1 VEILFLR
8 HEKKDWNGKQEIAPN
23 NYYFCKDTL
32 QYFKYLQNMSKKST
46 IQVEKVNNHIVNW
59 LKEYAIA
66 SKTNGFVIGI
76 SGGVD
81 SAVTSTLC
89 AQTGLPTL
97 CVEMPIHQAESH
109 VSRGKE
115 HIAQLKSRFSN
126 VSSVSTD
133 LTSVFDNFVE
143 LVPSGDDE
151 DRKNLTLANTRARLR
166 MTTLYYHAGINGYL
180 VAGTGNKVED
190 FGVGFYTKYG
200 DGGVDLS
207 PIADLMKSDV
217 FTLGEFLKIPE
228 SILKA
233 EPSDGLFGDA
243 RTDEEQLGASYDE
256 LEWAM
261 LEDEKGKTA
270 NDYSVREQVAFSI
283 YKRLNTINQHKMH
296 PIPVCFVPSEFK

>member
-1 VEILFLR
+1 
-8 HEKKDWNGKQEIAPN
+8 
-23 NYYFCKDTL
+23 
-32 QYFKYLQNMSKKST
+32 MSKKST
-46 IQVEKVNNHIVNW
+46 IQVEKVNQHIVNW
-59 LKEYAIA
+59 LKEYAID

-81 SAVTSTLC
+81 SAVTSALC

-97 CVEMPIHQAESH
+97 CVEMPIHQNKSH

-115 HIAQLKSRFSN
+115 HIEQLKNRFPN
-126 VSSVSTD
+126 VQSTITD
-133 LTSVFDNFVE
+133 LTLIFDDFVKF
-143 LVPSGDDE
+143 VPTGEDE
-151 DRKNLTLANTRARLR
+151 NKKDLALANTRARLR

-180 VAGTGNKVED
+180 VTGTGNKVED

-217 FTLGEFLKIPE
+217 FALGTYLQIPN
-228 SILKA
+228 SILNA

-261 LEDEKGKTA
+261 NKQDKGKNAT
-270 NDYSVREQVAFSI
+270 DFSGREREAFSI
-283 YKRLNTINQHKMH
+283 FKRLNTLNQHKMN
-296 PIPVCFVPSEFK
+296 PIPVCLIPKEFK